1 MVHQGAFKYYCPMH
15 TQVRQM
21 AAGSCSI
28 CGMALE
34 PNIDESVEHAG
45 KHSTRLKQRLIW
57 ALILSVPVAI
67 VQFVPHFRTAIYA
80 PWIELLFAGLVLIGP
95 GSILLQQGWSTI
107 RQSKTHLFSL
117 ASLGILLAYLF
128 SVYKVFSDFLMPGN
142 GAVGHLSGYFF
153 EPTVWITDL
162 LLAGL
167 YALSIVEEK
176 ILEENEQLRK
186 QMPTTA
192 HLILERGE
200 ERKIAIDDLKKGDLI
215 RVKPNERVP
224 ADGLITEGQSWLNE
238 MMITGENLP
247 VYKRNRDHVLAG
259 SINGNNPFVFIVERV
274 GDDTLLA
281 QVVQMISRAQLS
293 KAPLQES
300 IDRFL
305 AFFIPGIL
313 LFALVAG
320 IVLHL
325 WGEPLSIAVGHV
337 VSILIAASPATFAVA
352 LPMAMVVGFG
362 VAARHG
368 ILVRE
373 ARALEKM
380 HAVDTLIVDKTGVLT
395 EGKPLLT
402 KIFAQYPFSESEI
415 LRWAA
420 SVEACCDHP
429 LGQAVVSGAALKQ
442 VPLLKASHVQTIEG
456 KGVVARIDGS
466 RVAVG
471 NCKLLEDLGVDPS
484 RLKEEAEEWQKEGL
498 TVSYV
503 VMEERAAGLI
513 AVSDSL
519 RYTSERTIQE
529 LHREGLSIVMAT
541 GDSKEAA
548 QAVGKRLHVD
558 RIEAELL
565 TQDKMALVQKIQSE
579 NHEVAMAGDGV
590 IDAPALAQADVGI
603 ALNTAIE
610 FEGHRSSILILKGDL
625 RGVVR
630 IRNLSHKI
638 MGSVK
643 QTLKVLTVY
652 NAVMIPLA
660 SGLFQGLIPVDVSP
674 FAASV
679 MLSLVNLFAVGNAL
693 RIRKVV
699 LYQD

>member
-1 MVHQGAFKYYCPMH
+1 MGHQGAFRYFCPMH

-34 PNIDESVEHAG
+34 PNIEETGDRREKRSERM
-45 KHSTRLKQRLIW
+45 KKRLML
-57 ALILSVPVAI
+57 ALALSVPVAL
-67 VQFVPHFRTAIYA
+67 VQFFPHLSMARYA
-80 PWIELLFAGLVLIGP
+80 PWVELFFAGCVLIGP
-95 GSILLQQGWSTI
+95 GAILLKMGWSTI
-107 RQSKTHLFSL
+107 RLAKIHLFSL

-128 SVYKVFSDFLMPGN
+128 SVFKVVSDHLLPVMDTF
-142 GAVGHLSGYFF
+142 GHLSGYFF
-153 EPTVWITDL
+153 EPTVWIIDL

-167 YALSIVEEK
+167 YAYSLVEEK
-176 ILEENEQLRK
+176 ILDEIEQLRK
-186 QMPTTA
+186 QMPETA

-215 RVKPNERVP
+215 RVKPNEKVP
-224 ADGLITEGQSWLNE
+224 ADGLITEGQTWLNE

-247 VYKRNRDHVLAG
+247 VYKRSRDRVLAG
-259 SINGNNPFVFIVERV
+259 SVNGNSPFVFVVEKV
-274 GDDTLLA
+274 ADDTLLS
-281 QVVQMISRAQLS
+281 QVIQVISRAQLS

-305 AFFIPGIL
+305 AFFIPCIL
-313 LFALVAG
+313 FLTLLTGV
-320 IVLHL
+320 VLSF
-325 WGEPLSIAVGHV
+325 WGEPISIAIGHM
-337 VSILIAASPATFAVA
+337 VSMLIVASPAAFAVA

-373 ARALEKM
+373 ASALEKM
-380 HAVDTLIVDKTGVLT
+380 HIVDTLIVDKTGVLT

-402 KIFAQYPFSESEI
+402 KIFAQYPFSETEV
-415 LRWAA
+415 LRWGA
-420 SVEACCDHP
+420 SVESCCDHP
-429 LGQAVVSGAALKQ
+429 LGLAVVSGAALKQ
-442 VPLLKASHVQTIEG
+442 VPLMKASHVQTIEG
-456 KGVVARIDGS
+456 KGVIARIDGS

-471 NCKLLEDLGVDPS
+471 NIKLLEDLGVDPV
-484 RLKEEAEEWQKEGL
+484 RLKNEAEEWQKEGL

-503 VMEERAAGLI
+503 VMEDRVAGLI
-513 AVSDSL
+513 AISDSL
-519 RYTSERTIQE
+519 RYTSERTVQE
-529 LHREGLSIVMAT
+529 LHREGLSVVMAT

-548 QAVGKRLHVD
+548 QAVAKRLKLD
-558 RIEAELL
+558 RVEAEML
-565 TQDKMALVQKIQSE
+565 TQDKMALVQRLQAE
-579 NHEVAMAGDGV
+579 NREVAMAGDGV

-603 ALNTAIE
+603 ALNTAID

-630 IRNLSHKI
+630 IRNLSQQI

-643 QTLKVLTVY
+643 QTLKVLAFY
-652 NAVMIPLA
+652 NLLMIPLA
-660 SGLFQGLIPVDVSP
+660 SGLLQPMIPVEISP
-674 FAASV
+674 FAAAVS
-679 MLSLVNLFAVGNAL
+679 LSLVNLFAVGNAL
-693 RIRKVV
+693 RIRKIV

>member
-1 MVHQGAFKYYCPMH
+1 MVHQGAFRYFCPMH

-34 PNIDESVEHAG
+34 PNIEESDDRSE
-45 KHSTRLKQRLIW
+45 KLSNRLKQRLIL
-57 ALILSVPVAI
+57 ALALSLPIAL
-67 VQFVPHFRTAIYA
+67 VQFFPHLGMARYA
-80 PWIELLFAGLVLIGP
+80 PWIELFFAGFVLIGP
-95 GSILLQQGWSTI
+95 GAILLKQGWSTVRLAKI
-107 RQSKTHLFSL
+107 HLFSL

-128 SVYKVFSDFLMPGN
+128 SAYKVVSDQLFPAN
-142 GAVGHLSGYFF
+142 EVVGHLSGYFF
-153 EPTVWITDL
+153 EPTVWIIDL

-167 YALSIVEEK
+167 YAHSLVEEK
-176 ILEENEQLRK
+176 ILDEVEQLRG
-186 QMPTTA
+186 QMPATA

-200 ERKIAIDDLKKGDLI
+200 ERKIAIDDLKRGDLI
-215 RVKPNERVP
+215 RVNPNENVP

-247 VYKRNRDHVLAG
+247 VYKRSRDRVLAG
-259 SINGNNPFVFIVERV
+259 SVNGNSPFVFVVERV
-274 GDDTLLA
+274 ADDTLLS
-281 QVVQMISRAQLS
+281 QVIQVIARAQMS

-305 AFFIPGIL
+305 AFFIPGVI
-313 LFALVAG
+313 LFALLSG
-320 IVLHL
+320 MLLSL
-325 WGEPLSIAVGHV
+325 WGEPLSMAIGRM
-337 VSILIAASPATFAVA
+337 VSILIVASPAAFAVA

-373 ARALEKM
+373 ASALEKM
-380 HAVDTLIVDKTGVLT
+380 HLVDTLVVDKTGVLT

-402 KIFAQYPFSESEI
+402 KIFAQYPFSETEV
-415 LRWAA
+415 LRWGA
-420 SVEACCDHP
+420 SVESCCDHP

-442 VPLLKASHVQTIEG
+442 VPLMKASHVQTIEG
-456 KGVVARIDGS
+456 KGVIARIDGS

-471 NCKLLEDLGVDPS
+471 NIKLLEDLGVDPAK
-484 RLKEEAEEWQKEGL
+484 LKDEAEDWQKEGL

-503 VMEERAAGLI
+503 VMEDRVAGLI
-513 AVSDSL
+513 AISDTL
-519 RYTSERTIQE
+519 RYTSERTVQE
-529 LHREGLSIVMAT
+529 LHREGLSVVMAT

-548 QAVGKRLHVD
+548 QAVAKRLKLD
-558 RIEAELL
+558 RVEAEML
-565 TQDKMALVQKIQSE
+565 TQDKMALVQRLQAE
-579 NHEVAMAGDGV
+579 NREVAMAGDGV

-603 ALNTAIE
+603 ALNTAID

-630 IRNLSHKI
+630 IRNLSQQI

-643 QTLKVLTVY
+643 QTLKILAFY
-652 NAVMIPLA
+652 NIVMIPLA
-660 SGLFQGLIPVDVSP
+660 SGLLHSVIPLEISP
-674 FAASV
+674 FAAAV
-679 MLSLVNLFAVGNAL
+679 TLSLINLFAVGNAL